1 MSLATHFQSNCL
13 PIVYNRLSVIKGLG
27 LGRCVLAIGLPKIEG
42 TQLKYPLH
50 ECRHFSLA
58 HINQGACIEGG
69 GGEDFNYNY
78 LGLDHED
85 TKNASLSL
93 PLAIYTARRG

>member
-1 MSLATHFQSNCL
+1 MNVDISHWPTL
-13 PIVYNRLSVIKGLG
+13 IKGL
-27 LGRCVLAIGLPKIEG
+27 VL
-42 TQLKYPLH
+42 
-50 ECRHFSLA
+50 R
-58 HINQGACIEGG
+58 